1 MILYAEKLFQ
11 QLKLESDVIAQHQL
25 IVELI
30 EEGFRPA
37 EIARQSGL
45 KDYTV
50 RHHARLHVK
59 LNESVKQLLV
69 AKKITFSL
77 ARAIAG
83 LPSKQQD
90 AITRKAISQ
99 HVSVQSFRQ
108 SLKQHDDAALV
119 REMDRL
125 SERLSG
131 ITGLDVS
138 IQPDKRNAQAGN
150 CVIRY
155 ADLTMF
161 DVIVEKLIGNRS
173 FEDY

>member
-1 MILYAEKLFQ
+1 MGLYSEKLFH
-11 QLKLESDVIAQHQL
+11 QLKLESDVIAQYQL

-37 EIARQSGL
+37 VIARQSGL

-59 LNESVKQLLV
+59 LNESVKELLI
-69 AKKITFSL
+69 ARKINFSL
-77 ARAIAG
+77 ARVIAG

-131 ITGLDVS
+131 ITGMDVR

-155 ADLTMF
+155 ADLAMF

-173 FEDY
+173 LEDY